1 MGLSVPFLLTTIFI
15 MIGRIIEISTN
26 NKHLSI
32 DRGFL
37 VVSEDKQ
44 EVGRIALDTIEAVIV
59 YAHGITYS
67 NNVLVKLAE
76 QKSPLVICSQNFLP
90 TSILIPIDGNYTQ
103 AGIMD
108 AQIQATEPTRKRLWQ
123 QIVKIKILQQASVL
137 EFLGKPNKFLR
148 ELAKNVKSGDTDN
161 KEGEG
166 ARKYFP
172 LLFGKD
178 FIRDRDKDGINT
190 LLNYGYIIL
199 RSATARAIIAA
210 GLHPTLGL
218 HHKNQYNT
226 FRLADDLMEP
236 FRPLVDI
243 VVYKLI
249 NEGKIELN
257 RENKSTLV
265 NILSKNMP
273 ALIGY
278 TETGFCIQTL
288 ATSLAQVFLGKR
300 NDLELPFIMEKEH
313 WNEFLCN

>member
-1 MGLSVPFLLTTIFI
+1 M
-15 MIGRIIEISTN
+15 MGRIIEISTD

-37 VVSEDKQ
+37 IISEDKK
-44 EVGRIALDTIEAVIV
+44 EIGKIALDTIEAVIV

-76 QKSPLVICSQNFLP
+76 QKAPLVICDKNFLP
-90 TSILIPIDGNYTQ
+90 TSILIPIEGNYSQ
-103 AGIMD
+103 ASIMD
-108 AQIQATEPTRKRLWQ
+108 AQIQASEPIRKRLWQ
-123 QIVKIKILQQASVL
+123 QIVKAKLLQQASVL
-137 EFLGKPNKFLR
+137 KFLDKPYKFLE
-148 ELAKNVKSGDTDN
+148 ELAKSVKSGDIDN

-199 RSATARAIIAA
+199 RSAIARNIVAS

-218 HHKNQYNT
+218 HHKNQFNP

-243 VVYKLI
+243 VVFNLVKGNKTELNKETKLI
-249 NEGKIELN
+249 
-257 RENKSTLV
+257 LV
-265 NILSKNMP
+265 NILSKNVP

-278 TETGFCIQTL
+278 TETEFCMQTL
-288 ATSLAQVFLGKR
+288 TTSLAQVFLGKR
-300 NDLELPFIMEKEH
+300 SDLELPFILKNEH

>member
-1 MGLSVPFLLTTIFI
+1 
-15 MIGRIIEISTN
+15 MIGRIIEISTD
-26 NKHLSI
+26 NKHLSV

-37 VVSEDKQ
+37 IVSEDKQ
-44 EVGRIALDTIEAVIV
+44 EIGRVALDTIEAVIV

-76 QKSPLVICSQNFLP
+76 QKSPLVVCNKNFLP
-90 TSILIPIDGNYTQ
+90 TSILIPIEGNYSQ
-103 AGIMD
+103 ASIMD
-108 AQIQATEPTRKRLWQ
+108 AQIQASEPIRKRLWQ
-123 QIVKIKILQQASVL
+123 QIVRTKLLQQASVL
-137 EFLGKPNKFLR
+137 EFLGKPHKFLK
-148 ELAKNVKSGDTDN
+148 ELAKNVKSGDIDN
-161 KEGEG
+161 KEGEA

-218 HHKNQYNT
+218 HHKNQYNP

-236 FRPLVDI
+236 FRPLVDMS
-243 VVYKLI
+243 VYSLI
-249 NEGKIELN
+249 EAGKTELN
-257 RENKSTLV
+257 RENKSMLV

-278 TETGFCIQTL
+278 TETDFCIQTL
-288 ATSLAQVFLGKR
+288 ATSLAQVFLCKR